1 MTHRWSTS
9 CLDFIVGEFHLAPSK
24 IGICI
29 TLGQWYK
36 IEICFDI
43 WSCEKKTIIRSEW
56 TYYVLLRYIYS
67 RVWECFFNTK
77 PGEQLPEHIDT
88 RLVWPW
94 HLPPTIWIQNLY
106 VAIRTKLELVVFN
119 KIIKCRRKAH
129 IIHTFS
135 ISETHK
141 LAKQGKL
148 GTSDFRVTRGVS
160 IICKS
165 SSWKLQI

>member
-1 MTHRWSTS
+1 M
-9 CLDFIVGEFHLAPSK
+9 
-24 IGICI
+24 
-29 TLGQWYK
+29 
-36 IEICFDI
+36 
-43 WSCEKKTIIRSEW
+43 
-56 TYYVLLRYIYS
+56 
-67 RVWECFFNTK
+67 FFNTK
-77 PGEQLPEHIDT
+77 PEEQLPEHIDT

-165 SSWKLQI
+165 SSWKWQIYDIIRQWTTKPYMYNAVNQGQKRTWTVTLKECTFAFTVTFDVLAHRITGSITNSFSSIS